1 MAPTR
6 GAALRA
12 ARGCAAYARSAAWTA
27 RWTAAASDASWFGS
41 AHPRSAAFA
50 LCRRFAATASDDDI
64 GPVTLD
70 FAKLIVPGERPLAA
84 YERLSAQGVLRR
96 DDAQLAAIRVLDRLH
111 AKLIAGDEGSAS
123 AAPAPPKPR
132 REGGWFAD
140 LFTARDDT
148 PPPSRA
154 GHGGVY
160 IHGGPGCGKTF
171 VMDLA
176 YACLPGTP
184 GVHKRREHFHSF
196 MLATHHALHKLGKT
210 GTTRDTV
217 ALYAADVAKDAAVLC
232 LDEFQVT
239 DVADAMIIRRL
250 LDELWARGVTLVTTS
265 NRAPDELYK
274 NGLNRAQFVPCI
286 EAIKARCELHEMASE
301 RDYRLTGHALASR
314 VATNATSN
322 ASSEKISDADASET
336 PFESSDGIFSGVTW
350 RVAREDDPTETAAAE
365 EWLDRRLGALA
376 KNDRMV
382 RVEVAMGGRRI
393 LVERAGGGVARL
405 DFDEVCGS
413 ALGAGDYTAIA
424 SVFHTVGLA
433 RVPRMTVDRAD
444 LMRRFITFV
453 DVLYEHKVKLL
464 ATAATTPA
472 ELLDRSGGGAGS
484 QRDEEFAWDR
494 AASRLAEMSTA
505 EYVEAPWRPKS
516 GAWLLEQ
523 ARVTEVVPERVLRA
537 LWQRYDADH
546 NGVLDE
552 SELEELLAD
561 LNEMRRGH
569 RNVPKEQLEAAWAEL
584 TNRGRRGGG
593 AAAGAPLGVVDGE
606 TCEIEGGPKQRAMPS
621 RRGDAF
627 IAFEDFIAYGN
638 SAFAAC
644 MLARDEGGAKNA
656 TRA

>member
-1 MAPTR
+1 
-6 GAALRA
+6 
-12 ARGCAAYARSAAWTA
+12 
-27 RWTAAASDASWFGS
+27 
-41 AHPRSAAFA
+41 
-50 LCRRFAATASDDDI
+50 
-64 GPVTLD
+64 
-70 FAKLIVPGERPLAA
+70 
-84 YERLSAQGVLRR
+84 
-96 DDAQLAAIRVLDRLH
+96 
-111 AKLIAGDEGSAS
+111 
-123 AAPAPPKPR
+123 
-132 REGGWFAD
+132 
-140 LFTARDDT
+140 
-148 PPPSRA
+148 
-154 GHGGVY
+154 
-160 IHGGPGCGKTF
+160 
-171 VMDLA
+171 MDLA

-196 MLATHHALHKLGKT
+196 MLATHHALHTLGKT

-250 LDELWARGVTLVTTS
+250 LDELWARGVVLVTTS

-286 EAIKARCELHEMASE
+286 DAIKARCELHEMASE

-314 VATNATSN
+314 VATRASSN
-322 ASSEKISDADASET
+322 ASGNGSEPDAFET
-336 PFESSDGIFSGVTW
+336 PIESSDGTVSGVTW
-350 RVAREDDPTETAAAE
+350 RVAHEDDPSETAAAE
-365 EWLDRRLGALA
+365 EWLNRRLGALA

-405 DFDEVCGS
+405 DFDEVCGA

-464 ATAATTPA
+464 ATAAETPA
-472 ELLDRSGGGAGS
+472 KLLDRFGGGAGS

-523 ARVTEVVPERVLRA
+523 ARVTEVVPERVLRS

-584 TNRGRRGGG
+584 TNRGRRG
-593 AAAGAPLGVVDGE
+593 AAGAPLGVVDGE
-606 TCEIEGGPKQRAMPS
+606 TCEIEGGPKQKAMPS

-644 MLARDEGGAKNA
+644 MLARDERGAETA
-656 TRA
+656 ARE

>member
-1 MAPTR
+1 MAATR
-6 GAALRA
+6 AAALRA
-12 ARGCAAYARSAAWTA
+12 ARECAAYARSAAWTA
-27 RWTAAASDASWFGS
+27 RWTAAASDASWFAS
-41 AHPRSAAFA
+41 ALPRSAAFA
-50 LCRRFAATASDDDI
+50 RCRRFSATASGDDI

-70 FAKLIVPGERPLAA
+70 FAKLIVPGEPPLAA
-84 YERLSAQGVLRR
+84 YERLSAKGVLRR
-96 DDAQLAAIRVLDRLH
+96 DDAQRAAIRVLDRLH
-111 AKLIAGDEGSAS
+111 AKLTAGDEGSAP
-123 AAPAPPKPR
+123 AAPAPPEPR

-140 LFTARDDT
+140 LFTAREKS

-196 MLATHHALHKLGKT
+196 MLATHHALHTLGKT

-250 LDELWARGVTLVTTS
+250 LDELWARGVVLVTTS

-286 EAIKARCELHEMASE
+286 DAIKARCELHEMASE

-314 VATNATSN
+314 VATRTSSN
-322 ASSEKISDADASET
+322 ASSGNGSEPDAFET
-336 PFESSDGIFSGVTW
+336 PIESSDGTVSGVTW
-350 RVAREDDPTETAAAE
+350 RVAHEDDPSETAAAE
-365 EWLDRRLGALA
+365 EWLRRRLGALA

-405 DFDEVCGS
+405 DFDEVCGA

-464 ATAATTPA
+464 ATAAETPA
-472 ELLDRSGGGAGS
+472 KLLDRFGGGAGS

-523 ARVTEVVPERVLRA
+523 ARVTEVVPERVLRS

-584 TNRGRRGGG
+584 TNRGRRG
-593 AAAGAPLGVVDGE
+593 AAGAPLGVVDGE
-606 TCEIEGGPKQRAMPS
+606 TCEIEGGPKQKAMPS

-644 MLARDEGGAKNA
+644 MLARDERGAETA
-656 TRA
+656 ARE